1 MSKHYKTNNWNYLI
15 YATFNKV
22 NRLFVNRS
30 IKNEDDKTSFS
41 KYCTPIAE
49 IKYFKVLIDRKSLF
63 DVPISN
69 KEEAYEKIIEI
80 SKNNNYTTENLL
92 LDYEYFSKHFKLIAI
107 DLSKQTDLKNVDLKQ
122 QINFISKLQE
132 DEATMLF
139 ITEKS
144 EETNFEFSPNFVSI
158 V

>member
-1 MSKHYKTNNWNYLI
+1 MNKHYKTNNWNYLI
-15 YATFNKV
+15 DATFNKV

-30 IKNEDDKTSFS
+30 IKNENDRTSLS
-41 KYCTPIAE
+41 KYCTSIAE
-49 IKYFKVLIDRKSLF
+49 IKYFKVLTDRKSLF

-107 DLSKQTDLKNVDLKQ
+107 DLSKQIDLKNVDLKQ

>member
-1 MSKHYKTNNWNYLI
+1 MNNHNKTNNWNYLI
-15 YATFNKV
+15 DATFNKV

-49 IKYFKVLIDRKSLF
+49 IKYFKVLIDGKSLF
-63 DVPISN
+63 DVPVSN

-107 DLSKQTDLKNVDLKQ
+107 DLSKQIDLKNVDLKQ

>member
-1 MSKHYKTNNWNYLI
+1 MSKHYKINNWNYLI

-30 IKNEDDKTSFS
+30 IKNKDDRTSFS
-41 KYCTPIAE
+41 KYCTSIAE
-49 IKYFKVLIDRKSLF
+49 IKYFKVLIDRKCL
-63 DVPISN
+63 ISN
-69 KEEAYEKIIEI
+69 KEEAYEKFFEI

-107 DLSKQTDLKNVDLKQ
+107 DLSKQIDLKNVDLKQ